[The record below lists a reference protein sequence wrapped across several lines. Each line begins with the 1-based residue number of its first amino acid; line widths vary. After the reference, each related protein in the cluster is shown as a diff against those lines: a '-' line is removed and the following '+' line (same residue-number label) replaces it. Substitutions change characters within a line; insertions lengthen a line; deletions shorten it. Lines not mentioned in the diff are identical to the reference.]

1 MAMETPWVVSS
12 SEMIDY
18 WVVDFPWPG
27 EIVLESI
34 RFFDLVSTNQGQTD
48 RFVLVHSIQNKLTS
62 KIINKGNLSNIET
75 LSTGLFSILKPNMLI
90 LPDGLAAISGTL

>member
-1 MAMETPWVVSS
+1 MAMETPWVVS

-48 RFVLVHSIQNKLTS
+48 RFVLVHSIQK
-62 KIINKGNLSNIET
+62 NLPQRYQQR
-75 LSTGLFSILKPNMLI
+75 KPL
-90 LPDGLAAISGTL
+90 

>member
-1 MAMETPWVVSS
+1 METPWVVS

-48 RFVLVHSIQNKLTS
+48 RFVLVHSIQKKLTS
-62 KIINKGNLSNIET
+62 KISTKET
-75 LSTGLFSILKPNMLI
+75 IIKYRDT
-90 LPDGLAAISGTL
+90 